1 MHSHIRLLT
10 TLGAVAISLAATNRS
25 DACFMRSP
33 QPVQVWM
40 DHVHVDII
48 DQVAIKTYDCVFKNL
63 NRRRFVV
70 GGTCYMELEPGAQID
85 NMSVTVDG
93 KTMKAEIL
101 DVKRANKVFADIVK
115 NGGSPALSLEGAERD
130 LKLVESIYAT
140 LD

>member
-1 MHSHIRLLT
+1 MRTHRVLLLNIFRTFRRRKTASPIRSIRPGLRSHIPLLT

-63 NRRRFVV
+63 NITLKTIVRFFLIIFKH
-70 GGTCYMELEPGAQID
+70 GNYRFP
-85 NMSVTVDG
+85 
-93 KTMKAEIL
+93 
-101 DVKRANKVFADIVK
+101 
-115 NGGSPALSLEGAERD
+115 
-130 LKLVESIYAT
+130 
-140 LD
+140 